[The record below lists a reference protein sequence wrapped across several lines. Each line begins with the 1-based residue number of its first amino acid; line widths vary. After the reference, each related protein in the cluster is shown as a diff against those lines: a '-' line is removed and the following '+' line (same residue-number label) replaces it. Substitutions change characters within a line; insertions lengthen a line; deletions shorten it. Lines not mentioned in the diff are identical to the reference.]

1 MLGPS
6 ARALLRAFG
15 PRPQTPRPSASDLR
29 PSKLFCLASSDGWK
43 SRAFGP
49 RKSVAFQRWMDAR
62 AFGPRTAGLRPAV
75 WGPSAP
81 KPLTHKISTF
91 CNFVQNGQKIPRPS
105 ASVCSG
111 LGPRSA
117 GLRPAVWGPSAP
129 KPPTHKISTFCIFVQ
144 NGQKIPRP
152 SASVCSG
159 LGPRSA
165 GLRPAVWGPSAPKPP
180 TSKISTFC
188 NFVQNGQ
195 KILQKI
201 FLYSAR

>member
-111 LGPRSA
+111 L
-117 GLRPAVWGPSAP
+117 
-129 KPPTHKISTFCIFVQ
+129 
-144 NGQKIPRP
+144 RP
-152 SASVCSG
+152 SLGGPPARRLGAFGPQTSHTQNFDLLYLCTKWSENSSAFG
-159 LGPRSA
+159 LGVLGPWPSL
-165 GLRPAVWGPSAPKPP
+165 GGPPARRLGAFGPQ
-180 TSKISTFC
+180 TTHIQ
-188 NFVQNGQ
+188 NFD
-195 KILQKI
+195 L
-201 FLYSAR
+201 L

>member
-1 MLGPS
+1 MDANLGPSALDSLLKCIEGWVQISGLRPSKIRCLALRDGCMLGPS

-129 KPPTHKISTFCIFVQ
+129 KPPT
-144 NGQKIPRP
+144 
-152 SASVCSG
+152 
-159 LGPRSA
+159 
-165 GLRPAVWGPSAPKPP
+165 
-180 TSKISTFC
+180 SKISTFC